1 MGAMKTEERT
11 YPDLVESTR
20 SETSAPNELNSEEVV
35 IADDWTSESGPTDQV
50 NAFPSEELDRSG
62 RHVTGPAGGAKNE
75 RKTEER
81 KAVEVESEQRRRR
94 STLVSP
100 IPAMVAEWMRKE
112 SDGSGVPVAR
122 DPDAPEQ
129 GGGDHTRPLAI
140 SSEHEHFDA
149 EHDAAYTV
157 ELVDDGNAERRQRA
171 ARLIDRARACLE
183 SHDVPGAVEAAEGAL
198 DEADQAAPPGIVEVI
213 EPARPLLTRIFAT
226 YVGSLT
232 EVPVLARR
240 LEEIAGM
247 ALDERQRAM
256 IGCIDGIRSLDQIF
270 DGARMPS
277 ADALRITASLMRA
290 GVIRVV

>member
-1 MGAMKTEERT
+1 MKSEERT
-11 YPDLVESTR
+11 YPGLVEATR
-20 SETSAPNELNSEEVV
+20 GETSAPDEVSEEVV

-50 NAFPSEELDRSG
+50 NLLPPDELDRSG
-62 RHVTGPAGGAKNE
+62 RHVAGKPAGAKNE

-112 SDGSGVPVAR
+112 TGGGVPVAR
-122 DPDAPEQ
+122 DPDGSEQ
-129 GGGDHTRPLAI
+129 GIGDHTRPLAI
-140 SSEHEHFDA
+140 SSEQEHFDA

-183 SHDVPGAVEAAEGAL
+183 SHDVPSAVEAAEGAL

-240 LEEIAGM
+240 LDEIAGM
-247 ALDERQRAM
+247 ALDERQRSM

-270 DGARMPS
+270 DGARVPS